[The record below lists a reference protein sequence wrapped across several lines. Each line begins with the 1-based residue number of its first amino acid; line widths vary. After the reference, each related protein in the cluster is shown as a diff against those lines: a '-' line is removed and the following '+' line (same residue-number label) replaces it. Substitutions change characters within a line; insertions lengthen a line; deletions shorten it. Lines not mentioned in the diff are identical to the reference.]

1 LKRPEEKQCSVAF
14 DKITS
19 TFIIRIFGR
28 VDENEV
34 TRFFEEYENY
44 VEQVSPSAE
53 NALGDEGC
61 EHFQISHHSHRR
73 TTRA

>member
-1 LKRPEEKQCSVAF
+1 VAF

-34 TRFFEEYENY
+34 PRFFEEYENY
-44 VEQVSPSAE
+44 AEQVSPSA
-53 NALGDEGC
+53 GTPSG
-61 EHFQISHHSHRR
+61 
-73 TTRA
+73 TRAASIFRSAVIPAAERRECDRR